1 MSHPWRYRG
10 GCAAIQKIACA
21 VAKKK
26 FWKDSIDWLIYV
38 DLNLLVITVF
48 NYALLQYIL
57 CLLCGMGTMLDKH
70 VLSGYPAGHDE
81 LYLYVMMEP
90 SNAGFLA
97 TAQCGC
103 FCVKRQ
109 DVELVSVVKSNNL
122 TSTSRVSHLHL
133 TF

>member
-1 MSHPWRYRG
+1 
-10 GCAAIQKIACA
+10 